1 MSTKVEPTW
10 RTPEEKPAFLN
21 RTQTQYWRG
30 PINSL
35 KDRGIENR
43 LLESLVYALPPGV
56 IIAGGFMTAVMGE
69 NTDAQDVDLFF
80 TNERA
85 FIETYELLTSNEDSD
100 DEAWAIKGYSLDP
113 KAKEVVAGAMKFK
126 TNEQENESA
135 ELTLKNIRYLKFV
148 HPKRLPIQ
156 LIKLA
161 WYTDAE
167 HVIDS
172 FDLTVAQ
179 FAVQITNSGE
189 AELVANPISFIDL
202 ARKRL
207 VLHRMQFPSSTL
219 RRVIKYSKKGYYAC
233 PGSLATI
240 AQSIASNIQ
249 NDDQQFVYID

>member
-30 PINSL
+30 PVSNLSS
-35 KDRGIENR
+35 RGIENR
-43 LLESLVYALPPGV
+43 LLDSLIYALPPGV

-69 NTDAQDVDLFF
+69 NKDAQDIDLFF
-80 TNERA
+80 TSEKA
-85 FIETYELLTSNEDSD
+85 FIETYKLLTSPDESD
-100 DEAWAIKGYSLDP
+100 DDAWGIKGYSLDP
-113 KAKEVVAGAMKFK
+113 ETKGIVENAMNTKI
-126 TNEQENESA
+126 NDNDNESA
-135 ELTLKNIRYLKFV
+135 KLTLKNIRYLKFV

-179 FAVQITNSGE
+179 FAVQIMREGN

-240 AQSIASNIQ
+240 SEEIAKNIA
-249 NDDQQFVYID
+249 NDNQQFVYID